1 MKTLTMKIL
10 GLDHVV
16 IRDNDIEPMIA
27 FYRDVLGCEVER
39 SLEDFGLHQLR
50 AGNSLIDLVDVTA
63 PIGRQGGAGPGD
75 EGRNM
80 DHFCLRIDDFDETLL
95 REHLA
100 SHGVE
105 AGETGQRYGADGT
118 GPSIY
123 IRDPEGNVVELKGP
137 PTSS

>member
-1 MKTLTMKIL
+1 MKTLAMKIL

-16 IRDNDIEPMIA
+16 IRANDIKPMIA